1 MKTRCASSRVAV
13 PNPKAAWL
21 ILLESAERPMLLGA
35 AYEPGPGTCGLRL
48 ARSALGCRNRDAV
61 PNENLGGLQFLD
73 EFCGPNP
80 LFMSYTA
87 PGPSLPKSA
96 RQWSAEMKTRAS
108 ALRSA
113 LPNPKTG
120 AEALRESCCT
130 PSIERPDALGGRDVG
145 RRTSGMVGREG
156 GLSKRSAPRP
166 ERGAVP
172 FRRDARHGEP
182 LRLGFRLVASREPA
196 RAKSTPDDETL
207 ARRGRFRARVEVRP
221 HESGVRRLSDSGN
234 NT

>member
-13 PNPKAAWL
+13 PNPKHAWL

-48 ARSALGCRNRDAV
+48 ARSALGCRNLDAV
-61 PNENLGGLQFLD
+61 PNENLGGLPFLD

-96 RQWSAEMKTRAS
+96 RQWSTEMKTRAS

-156 GLSKRSAPRP
+156 GLRRDPPVTTRT
-166 ERGAVP
+166 RCGAK

-221 HESGVRRLSDSGN
+221 HESE
-234 NT
+234 